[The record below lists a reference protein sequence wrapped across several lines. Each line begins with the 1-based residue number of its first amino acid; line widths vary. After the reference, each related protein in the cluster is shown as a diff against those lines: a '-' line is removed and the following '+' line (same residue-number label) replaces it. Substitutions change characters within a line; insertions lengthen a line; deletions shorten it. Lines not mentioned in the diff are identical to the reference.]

1 MINWVS
7 LFSLAA
13 QAPELLTDTSGRTTH
28 SYDWKVGV
36 LQCVIGS
43 TTAFVGLVSLEG
55 ASLSLLSRVSPPR
68 LRSVLINSGTIV
80 VFLGLVVR
88 MLGDLQVFTI
98 ERSHKLINTDIVS
111 SLVIPLLLT
120 CFFVG
125 YFVKKHFFFL
135 M

>member
-13 QAPELLTDTSGRTTH
+13 QAPELLTNTSGRITH
-28 SYDWKVGV
+28 PYDWKLGRIQYVVG
-36 LQCVIGS
+36 LTI
-43 TTAFVGLVSLEG
+43 TFVGLVSLEG
-55 ASLSLLSRVSPPR
+55 AALSLLSKVSPPR
-68 LRSVLINSGTIV
+68 LRSVVLNSGTIV
-80 VFLGLVVR
+80 VFLGLIVR
-88 MLGDLQVFTI
+88 ILGDLQIFMI
-98 ERSHKLINTDIVS
+98 ELSHKLIYTCIVN
-111 SLVIPLLLT
+111 SLVIPLLLA